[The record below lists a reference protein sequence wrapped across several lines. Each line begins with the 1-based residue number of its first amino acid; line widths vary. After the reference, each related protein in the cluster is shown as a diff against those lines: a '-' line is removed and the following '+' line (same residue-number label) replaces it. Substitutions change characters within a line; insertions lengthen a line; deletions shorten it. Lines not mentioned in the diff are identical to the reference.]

1 MSLGGE
7 NRREKSLRNG
17 VHHANAVVWEPLRR
31 LTTLFGRRTLSRP
44 LLLPLPSP
52 PPSPSPSRFLPPP
65 PPSSLPAAPSRPRT
79 PPAASSENPWRA
91 TKRIEAALSRAR
103 RDGDGGDG
111 KEILLDRR
119 ELNVD
124 VLDIALREANARV
137 RALEMEMTTHA
148 AAATVEKKRSEAL
161 RARSETLQR
170 ELDRA
175 WALVGGVKVEEKS
188 RRDGE
193 ARPE

>member
-1 MSLGGE
+1 M
-7 NRREKSLRNG
+7 
-17 VHHANAVVWEPLRR
+17 
-31 LTTLFGRRTLSRP
+31 
-44 LLLPLPSP
+44 
-52 PPSPSPSRFLPPP
+52 
-65 PPSSLPAAPSRPRT
+65 
-79 PPAASSENPWRA
+79 
-91 TKRIEAALSRAR
+91 
-103 RDGDGGDG
+103 
-111 KEILLDRR
+111 
-119 ELNVD
+119 D